1 MREFDTSLVEA
12 FDSDLRVDS
21 RRLDDQEH
29 NVSTA
34 PIHQSG
40 DRLHLVSKGA
50 VNEPHFS
57 L

>member
-1 MREFDTSLVEA
+1 MREFGASIIET
-12 FDSDLRVDS
+12 FDSDLRLDS

-34 PIHQSG
+34 PIHQSS
-40 DRLHLVSKGA
+40 DRLHLVGKGA